1 MDGEMCAERL
11 LIWDW
16 SVDENNLKSKSPIK
30 KFRERYELPMN
41 EQSQIPNPKS
51 QIPRRPLALV
61 ILDGW
66 GYSPKKEG
74 NAIAL
79 AHTPYY
85 DEISAKYPH
94 TLLAASG
101 LRVGLTP
108 DTAGSSEVGHLNIG
122 AGRIVQTD
130 VARISNGI
138 RTGKFFE
145 NNVLKDAFVRAKA
158 ANSSVH
164 LIGLLSDGDVHS
176 SLENLYALLRLAKY
190 ENIEN
195 IFVHCIL
202 DGRDVSPRTADIYV
216 EALEIKLSD
225 IGIGKIATLCGRY
238 YAMDKNQNWERTARA
253 FTMLVHAEGERA
265 ADAVSAIRGSF
276 LRGISDEFIQP
287 IILEKSPGI
296 PVASIKNNDVVIFFN
311 HRPAQMRQLVKSL
324 AASDRS
330 ESAGKLKIHA
340 VCLTEYDRAFNLPVA
355 FRQENEENVLAK
367 VFAENGILNCRV
379 AETEKYAHLTYFFNG
394 GVELEY
400 ACEQRIPVASPKVS
414 GYESQPE
421 SACFKVTDKLLRRL
435 EAGENDVFIANLA
448 APDLVAHT
456 GNLEKTIEAVQFVD
470 TCLGGIVEKIREL
483 DGIAII
489 TSDHGNCEEMA
500 DLLTGEPN
508 SSPTANP
515 VPFHFIDER
524 AGGLKLREGGALEDV
539 APTILGILE
548 IKKPDEMTGRDL
560 RQV

>member
-1 MDGEMCAERL
+1 M
-11 LIWDW
+11 
-16 SVDENNLKSKSPIK
+16 K
-30 KFRERYELPMN
+30 
-41 EQSQIPNPKS
+41 
-51 QIPRRPLALV
+51 RPLALI

-66 GYSPKKEG
+66 GYSPRREG
-74 NAIAL
+74 NAVAL
-79 AHTPYY
+79 AHTPNY

-108 DTAGSSEVGHLNIG
+108 EAAGSSEVGHLNIG
-122 AGRIVQTD
+122 AGRIIQTE
-130 VARISNGI
+130 VARILYAI
-138 RTGKFFE
+138 TTGKFFE
-145 NNVLKDAFVRAKA
+145 NKVLKAAFAKA
-158 ANSSVH
+158 KAENSSVH

-176 SLENLYALLRLAKY
+176 SLENVYALLRLAKY
-190 ENIEN
+190 EDLEN

-202 DGRDVSPRTADIYV
+202 DGRDVKPRTADVFV
-216 EALEIKLSD
+216 EALEVKLSD

-238 YAMDKNQNWERTARA
+238 YGMDEDRNWERTARA
-253 FTMLVHAEGERA
+253 YTMLVHAEGKSA
-265 ADAVSAIRGSF
+265 MDAVSAIRGSF

-287 IILEKSPGI
+287 IILESSPGV
-296 PVASIKNNDVVIFFN
+296 PVATIKNNDVVIFFN

-324 AASDRS
+324 AVSDAD
-330 ESAGKLKIHA
+330 ESAVKPKIHA

-367 VFAENGILNCRV
+367 VFAKNGVLNCRV

-394 GVELEY
+394 SIELEHP
-400 ACEQRIPVASPKVS
+400 CEQRILVS
-414 GYESQPE
+414 SSKAEGYEAHPE
-421 SACFKVTDKLLRRL
+421 SACFKVTDKLLRGL

-489 TSDHGNCEEMA
+489 TADHGNCEEMA

-515 VPFHFIDER
+515 VPFHLIDE
-524 AGGLKLREGGALEDV
+524 AGNDLRLREDGALEDI

-548 IKKPDEMTGRDL
+548 IEKPVEMTGRDL
-560 RQV
+560 REI